1 MIAGKRHGDIA
12 DRIADEIKEQRRIS
26 VGIDPPPPVIPALA
40 KYQPLETLQR
50 RKLDGGIV
58 IVGRPSFKEFMAGIR
73 RGWTESLEKI
83 DKEEALSRLLESD
96 GHFDEPEDPSFV
108 NVGDLD
114 GEPIRTP
121 SKLPSSKGVYSP
133 LQMRNPTPPPHLSES
148 IPAAKNIPPATIPY
162 LPPILFVPF
171 VNMLGFKQIPLMVWD
186 FFNERHKVRSGSEA
200 AYRLVMNQTRPIIPP
215 PYPSPN
221 SFPDIA
227 VEQLELSLDQHGGD
241 LDYDKEAESY
251 FKKSL
256 SSTSEEIEKARSKY
270 YEGLPAKLETARALA
285 RGTRELTSDEKSHPP
300 PTEVELRAERMK
312 KELRW
317 RGDLAGWD
325 LIKPEKGVVW
335 DSRFAA
341 SMSVFTDPLEDGSGE
356 RSSLNDKSDSS

>member
-1 MIAGKRHGDIA
+1 MIPGKRHGDIA

-26 VGIDPPPPVIPALA
+26 MGIDTPPPVMPALA
-40 KYQPLETLQR
+40 KYQSLEILQR
-50 RKLDGGIV
+50 RKLDGGTV
-58 IVGRPSFKEFMAGIR
+58 IVGRPSFKEFMAGTR
-73 RGWTESLEKI
+73 RGWTEGLEKL
-83 DKEEALSRLLESD
+83 DKEEALSHLLESD

-114 GEPIRTP
+114 GEPIHTP
-121 SKLPSSKGVYSP
+121 SKLPSNNGIYSP
-133 LQMRNPTPPPHLSES
+133 LQMRSPTPPPRSSES
-148 IPAAKNIPPATIPY
+148 IPAAKNIPPTTIPHA
-162 LPPILFVPF
+162 PPILFVPF
-171 VNMLGFKQIPLMVWD
+171 INMLGFKQIPLMIWD

-221 SFPDIA
+221 PFSDTTA
-227 VEQLELSLDQHGGD
+227 EQLELSLDRHGGD

-251 FKKSL
+251 YKKSL
-256 SSTSEEIEKARSKY
+256 SDTSEEIEKARSKY

-285 RGTRELTSDEKSHPP
+285 RGTRKLTSDEQSHPP

-341 SMSVFTDPLEDGSGE
+341 SMKVFVDPSEDGGGE
-356 RSSLNDKSDSS
+356 ESPER